1 MVLISTSVS
10 SFLNSGGGI
19 TSSGS
24 SEVIRCHASL
34 SSKLFRTK
42 AAISSFSLNASAS
55 TSSRNFAL
63 RDFSEGPWQKKHLL
77 ERIGLMSRLNDISA
91 EKAFWEN
98 GDKQINEKMV
108 MKLKDSLNIIKKN
121 GLSKGLQQVNK

>member
-1 MVLISTSVS
+1 M
-10 SFLNSGGGI
+10 

-42 AAISSFSLNASAS
+42 AAMSSFSLNASSS
-55 TSSRNFAL
+55 TSRRNFAL

-77 ERIGLMSRLNDISA
+77 ERIGLMSRLNDIFS
-91 EKAFWEN
+91 EKALLEN
-98 GDKQINEKMV
+98 EDKQMNEKMV
-108 MKLKDSLNIIKKN
+108 IKLKDFLSIIKN
-121 GLSKGLQQVNK
+121 WF